1 MSPMRILLP
10 RACVW
15 PLALMNILPFFGQ
28 YMACTAQPQP
38 RHPPGKP
45 DVSRSVLFALHC
57 SRAFRIKE
65 TVVIS
70 IPRCREARSV
80 YAAAWAAN
88 TSGDSMKRMF
98 IWILGSIAVLAV
110 AAVILISRVDTD
122 FVVRQ
127 IADATAKATGQ
138 PLKFDTPPGISFF
151 PPGVNFGQAHWGN
164 ADDAQ
169 GVAIAV
175 KSGMAQLELSPL
187 LTGNVVVR
195 EIRLDSPVV
204 EIRESKSPAPAQ
216 PAPEQPKADTPK
228 PAASKPNA
236 AKSGTG
242 KADAAKTE
250 SAAAEQPAPAAKP
263 AAEPATL
270 PIELKRLVLRQG
282 SVNYTSAAGQT
293 LRINDV
299 NLSVENLRIGQEATV
314 QCDFSFALGDK
325 QANTGAKADTQGA
338 NMSGT
343 LAFTSRLRYA
353 PPQLLFRQTALTV
366 TPLTGALPKEAGPL
380 QLTCE
385 GTLRLTDLQLQ
396 LTRAILNTPQA
407 RMTISGE
414 AALGAPTFN
423 GSLEIEGSP
432 QKLAALAGHKFKA
445 VAGKDELRF
454 RTMLRYV
461 PNAMNLSQMQLQV
474 DDISL
479 RGGLRFEFP
488 ADAPLGITADIQ
500 AGAINLTPYLSTA
513 DAPAQDAKS
522 KGSSEADAAHAKK
535 AGKPDAAAAQK
546 MPSLDIRAKI
556 AAISKGGLQVKDIAL
571 ALKGEKGHY
580 ALNSLAAS
588 LGSGGSIKATGS
600 VNMANETCAI
610 KALAA
615 DVDLGPLLVA
625 LGKGRTVDG
634 LAMLDTDLTMDCGG
648 AAEMRQSL
656 SGRGLI
662 EIRQLHVP
670 AMAELG
676 KSLPPLAG
684 KGGPLPDRFDLARA
698 PFTAKNGEINAAP
711 ITVTSSSL
719 NAAGKARISLPRQN
733 IDAAMDIK
741 TLGLTIPVTAK
752 GPLSDISYGVDPKF
766 ALDMAKSL
774 PGALINTGKQAGG
787 TTKDAAKGAG
797 GLVRGILGR

>member
-1 MSPMRILLP
+1 
-10 RACVW
+10 
-15 PLALMNILPFFGQ
+15 
-28 YMACTAQPQP
+28 
-38 RHPPGKP
+38 
-45 DVSRSVLFALHC
+45 
-57 SRAFRIKE
+57 
-65 TVVIS
+65 
-70 IPRCREARSV
+70 
-80 YAAAWAAN
+80 
-88 TSGDSMKRMF
+88 MKRMF

-216 PAPEQPKADTPK
+216 PAPEQPKTDTPK

-282 SVNYTSAAGQT
+282 SVNYPSAAGQT
-293 LRINDV
+293 LHINDV

-522 KGSSEADAAHAKK
+522 QGSSEADAAHAKK

>member
-1 MSPMRILLP
+1 
-10 RACVW
+10 
-15 PLALMNILPFFGQ
+15 
-28 YMACTAQPQP
+28 
-38 RHPPGKP
+38 
-45 DVSRSVLFALHC
+45 
-57 SRAFRIKE
+57 
-65 TVVIS
+65 
-70 IPRCREARSV
+70 
-80 YAAAWAAN
+80 
-88 TSGDSMKRMF
+88 MKRMF
-98 IWILGSIAVLAV
+98 IWILGCIAVLAV

-151 PPGVNFGQAHWGN
+151 PPGVHFGQAHWGN

-175 KSGMAQLELSPL
+175 KGGMAQLELSPL

-204 EIRESKSPAPAQ
+204 EIRENKSPAPAQ

-282 SVNYTSAAGQT
+282 SVNYTGASGQT
-293 LRINDV
+293 LHINDV

-314 QCDFSFALGDK
+314 QSDFSFALGNK
-325 QANTGAKADTQGA
+325 QTNTGAKADTQA
-338 NMSGT
+338 ANVPTNMSGT

-385 GTLRLTDLQLQ
+385 GTLRLTDLHLQ

-414 AALGAPTFN
+414 ATLGAPTFN

-432 QKLAALAGHKFKA
+432 QKLAALAGHKFKP

-488 ADAPLGITADIQ
+488 PDAPLGITADIQ
-500 AGAINLTPYLSTA
+500 AGVINLTPYLATA
-513 DAPAQDAKS
+513 DTPATEGKAQDAKS
-522 KGSSEADAAHAKK
+522 QGSKATTSEADAAHAKK

-571 ALKGEKGHY
+571 VLKGEKGHY
-580 ALNSLAAS
+580 ALNSLAAN

-684 KGGPLPDRFDLARA
+684 KGGPLPDRFDLTRA
-698 PFTAKNGEINAAP
+698 PFTAKNGEINVAP
-711 ITVTSSSL
+711 ITVTSPSL

>member
-1 MSPMRILLP
+1 
-10 RACVW
+10 
-15 PLALMNILPFFGQ
+15 
-28 YMACTAQPQP
+28 
-38 RHPPGKP
+38 
-45 DVSRSVLFALHC
+45 
-57 SRAFRIKE
+57 
-65 TVVIS
+65 
-70 IPRCREARSV
+70 
-80 YAAAWAAN
+80 
-88 TSGDSMKRMF
+88 MKRMF

-228 PAASKPNA
+228 PAASKANA

-522 KGSSEADAAHAKK
+522 QGSSEADAAHAKK

>member
-1 MSPMRILLP
+1 
-10 RACVW
+10 
-15 PLALMNILPFFGQ
+15 
-28 YMACTAQPQP
+28 
-38 RHPPGKP
+38 
-45 DVSRSVLFALHC
+45 
-57 SRAFRIKE
+57 
-65 TVVIS
+65 
-70 IPRCREARSV
+70 
-80 YAAAWAAN
+80 
-88 TSGDSMKRMF
+88 MKRMF
-98 IWILGSIAVLAV
+98 LWILGSIAVLAV

-151 PPGVNFGQAHWGN
+151 PPGVHFGQAHWGN
-164 ADDAQ
+164 AQDAQ
-169 GVAIAV
+169 GVSIAV

-195 EIRLDSPVV
+195 EIRLDSPIV
-204 EIRESKSPAPAQ
+204 EVREGKAPAPAQ
-216 PAPEQPKADTPK
+216 AAPQQPVADASK

-236 AKSGTG
+236 AKSGSG
-242 KADAAKTE
+242 KADAAKADATATE
-250 SAAAEQPAPAAKP
+250 PSAPAAKS

-282 SVNYTSAAGQT
+282 SITYTGATGQT
-293 LRINDV
+293 LHVNNV

-314 QCDFSFALGDK
+314 QCDFSFALDSK
-325 QANTGAKADTQGA
+325 QANAPTATA
-338 NMSGT
+338 NQPNGMSGT
-343 LAFTSRLRYA
+343 MALTSRLRYA

-385 GTLRLTDLQLQ
+385 GTLRLTDLHLQ
-396 LTRAILNTPQA
+396 LTKAILNTPQA

-414 AALGAPTFN
+414 AALGSPTFN

-432 QKLAALAGHKFKA
+432 QKLAALAGHKIKA
-445 VAGKDELRF
+445 AAGKDELRF

-461 PNAMNLSQMQLQV
+461 PNALNLSQMQLQV

-479 RGGLRFEFP
+479 RGGLRLEFL

-500 AGAINLTPYLSTA
+500 AGVINLTPYLSAAETPAA
-513 DAPAQDAKS
+513 DGKPHDNKATTNETVAP
-522 KGSSEADAAHAKK
+522 HAVK
-535 AGKPDAAAAQK
+535 AGKPDVAAAQK
-546 MPSLDIRAKI
+546 MPGLDIRAKI
-556 AAISKGGLQVKDIAL
+556 AAISKGGLQFKDIAL
-571 ALKGEKGHY
+571 ALKGEKGRY
-580 ALNSLAAS
+580 TLNSLAGT

-610 KALAA
+610 KALAS

-634 LAMLDTDLTMDCGG
+634 LAMLDTELTMDCGG

-656 SGRGLI
+656 SGRGLV

-676 KSLPPLAG
+676 KSLPTLTG

-711 ITVTSSSL
+711 ITVASPSL

-766 ALDMAKSL
+766 ALDMAKNL

-787 TTKDAAKGAG
+787 TTKDAAKGAS

>member
-1 MSPMRILLP
+1 
-10 RACVW
+10 
-15 PLALMNILPFFGQ
+15 
-28 YMACTAQPQP
+28 
-38 RHPPGKP
+38 
-45 DVSRSVLFALHC
+45 
-57 SRAFRIKE
+57 
-65 TVVIS
+65 
-70 IPRCREARSV
+70 
-80 YAAAWAAN
+80 
-88 TSGDSMKRMF
+88 MKRMF

-325 QANTGAKADTQGA
+325 QANTGAKADTQAA

-522 KGSSEADAAHAKK
+522 QGSSEADAAHAKK

>member
-1 MSPMRILLP
+1 
-10 RACVW
+10 
-15 PLALMNILPFFGQ
+15 
-28 YMACTAQPQP
+28 
-38 RHPPGKP
+38 
-45 DVSRSVLFALHC
+45 
-57 SRAFRIKE
+57 
-65 TVVIS
+65 
-70 IPRCREARSV
+70 
-80 YAAAWAAN
+80 
-88 TSGDSMKRMF
+88 MKRMF

-110 AAVILISRVDTD
+110 AAIILISRVDTD

-138 PLKFDTPPGISFF
+138 PLQFDTPPGISFF
-151 PPGVNFGQAHWGN
+151 PPGVHFGQAHWGN

-169 GVAIAV
+169 GVTIAV
-175 KSGMAQLELSPL
+175 KGGMAQLELSPL
-187 LTGNVVVR
+187 LAGNVVVR

-204 EIRESKSPAPAQ
+204 EIREGKSPAPAET
-216 PAPEQPKADTPK
+216 APEPPKTDTPK

-236 AKSGTG
+236 SKPNASKPGTS
-242 KADAAKTE
+242 KADAAKTD
-250 SAAAEQPAPAAKP
+250 AATTDQPAPAGKP
-263 AAEPATL
+263 VAEPATL

-282 SVNYTSAAGQT
+282 SVTYMGAAGQT

-299 NLSVENLRIGQEATV
+299 NLSVENLRLGHEATV
-314 QCDFSFALGDK
+314 QGDFSFAFGTK
-325 QANTGAKADTQGA
+325 QANAATET
-338 NMSGT
+338 NNPSGT
-343 LAFTSRLRYA
+343 LAFTSRLRYS

-385 GTLRLTDLQLQ
+385 GTLRLTDLHLQ

-414 AALGAPTFN
+414 AALSAPTFN

-432 QKLAALAGHKFKA
+432 QKLAALAGHKIKA
-445 VAGKDELRF
+445 APGKDELRF
-454 RTMLRYV
+454 RTMLRLV
-461 PNAMNLSQMQLQV
+461 PNAMNLSQMQLQM

-500 AGAINLTPYLSTA
+500 AGAINLTPYLPAAETPTA
-513 DAPAQDAKS
+513 DAKSHDAKS
-522 KGSSEADAAHAKK
+522 HEGKSTTSKADATHAKNS
-535 AGKPDAAAAQK
+535 GKPDAAAAQK
-546 MPSLDIRAKI
+546 MPTLDIRAKI
-556 AAISKGGLQVKDIAL
+556 AAISKGGLQVKDIVL
-571 ALKGEKGHY
+571 AVKGEKGRY
-580 ALNSLAAS
+580 ALNSFTAS

-600 VNMANETCAI
+600 ANMANETCAI
-610 KALAA
+610 KALAT
-615 DVDLGPLLVA
+615 DVDMGPLLVA
-625 LGKGRTVDG
+625 LGKARTADG
-634 LAMLDTDLTMDCGG
+634 LAMLDTELTMDCGSVVE
-648 AAEMRQSL
+648 ARQSL
-656 SGRGLI
+656 SGRGLV

-670 AMAELG
+670 AIAELG
-676 KSLPPLAG
+676 KSLPMLAG

-711 ITVTSSSL
+711 ITAASPSL

-741 TLGLTIPVTAK
+741 TMGLTIPVTAK

-774 PGALINTGKQAGG
+774 PGTLLNTGKQAGSS
-787 TTKDAAKGAG
+787 TKDATKGAE
-797 GLVRGILGR
+797 GLLRGILGR

>member
-1 MSPMRILLP
+1 
-10 RACVW
+10 
-15 PLALMNILPFFGQ
+15 
-28 YMACTAQPQP
+28 
-38 RHPPGKP
+38 
-45 DVSRSVLFALHC
+45 
-57 SRAFRIKE
+57 
-65 TVVIS
+65 
-70 IPRCREARSV
+70 
-80 YAAAWAAN
+80 
-88 TSGDSMKRMF
+88 MKRMI
-98 IWILGSIAVLAV
+98 IWILGGIAVLAV

-138 PLKFDTPPGISFF
+138 PLQFDTPPGISFF
-151 PPGVNFGQAHWGN
+151 PPGVHFGQAHWGN
-164 ADDAQ
+164 ADEAQ
-169 GVAIAV
+169 GVSIAV
-175 KSGMAQLELSPL
+175 KGGMAQLELSPL
-187 LTGNVVVR
+187 LAGNVVVR

-204 EIRESKSPAPAQ
+204 EIREGKSVAP
-216 PAPEQPKADTPK
+216 PETTPEPPKAETPK
-228 PAASKPNA
+228 PNASKPGSSKPGA
-236 AKSGTG
+236 AKNAPS
-242 KADAAKTE
+242 KAETAPAD
-250 SAAAEQPAPAAKP
+250 QPAPAAKTALEPP
-263 AAEPATL
+263 AL

-282 SVNYTSAAGQT
+282 SITYTGAAGQI

-314 QCDFSFALGDK
+314 QCDFSFALGNSQSDAAK
-325 QANTGAKADTQGA
+325 EAN
-338 NMSGT
+338 NLSGT

-385 GTLRLTDLQLQ
+385 GTLRLTDLHLQ
-396 LTRAILNTPQA
+396 LTRAILGTPQA

-414 AALGAPTFN
+414 ASLSVPTFN

-432 QKLAALAGHKFKA
+432 QKMAALAGHTIKPA
-445 VAGKDELRF
+445 PGKDELRF

-461 PNAMNLSQMQLQV
+461 PNAMNLSQMQLQT

-500 AGAINLTPYLSTA
+500 AGAINLTPYLSAAETP
-513 DAPAQDAKS
+513 PASGKAHDAKAT
-522 KGSSEADAAHAKK
+522 SSEAETAPAKK
-535 AGKPDAAAAQK
+535 AAKPDPAAAQK
-546 MPSLDIRAKI
+546 MPALDIRAKV
-556 AAISKGGLQVKDIAL
+556 ASISKGGLQAKDIFL
-571 ALKGEKGHY
+571 AIKGEKGRY
-580 ALNSLAAS
+580 ALTSLAAT

-610 KALAA
+610 KANAA

-625 LGKGRTVDG
+625 LGKKRTVDG
-634 LAMLDTDLTMDCGG
+634 LAMLETDLTMNCGG
-648 AAEMRQSL
+648 AAEVRQSL
-656 SGRGLI
+656 AGRGQV

-676 KSLPPLAG
+676 KSLPMLAG
-684 KGGPLPDRFDLARA
+684 KGGPLPDTFDLTRA
-698 PFTAKNGEINAAP
+698 PFTAKDGEINAAP
-711 ITVTSSSL
+711 ITVASPSL
-719 NAAGKARISLPRQN
+719 NAAGKARISLPRQH

-766 ALDMAKSL
+766 ALDMAKKL
-774 PGALINTGKQAGG
+774 PGALLDTGKQAGG
-787 TTKDAAKGAG
+787 VTKDATKGAG
-797 GLVRGILGR
+797 GLLRGILGR

>member
-1 MSPMRILLP
+1 
-10 RACVW
+10 
-15 PLALMNILPFFGQ
+15 
-28 YMACTAQPQP
+28 
-38 RHPPGKP
+38 
-45 DVSRSVLFALHC
+45 
-57 SRAFRIKE
+57 
-65 TVVIS
+65 
-70 IPRCREARSV
+70 
-80 YAAAWAAN
+80 
-88 TSGDSMKRMF
+88 MKRMF

-216 PAPEQPKADTPK
+216 PAPEQPKTDTPK

-522 KGSSEADAAHAKK
+522 QGSSEADAAHAKK

>member
-1 MSPMRILLP
+1 
-10 RACVW
+10 
-15 PLALMNILPFFGQ
+15 
-28 YMACTAQPQP
+28 
-38 RHPPGKP
+38 
-45 DVSRSVLFALHC
+45 
-57 SRAFRIKE
+57 
-65 TVVIS
+65 
-70 IPRCREARSV
+70 
-80 YAAAWAAN
+80 
-88 TSGDSMKRMF
+88 MKRMF

-110 AAVILISRVDTD
+110 AAVVLISRVDTD

-151 PPGVNFGQAHWGN
+151 PPGVHFGQAHWGN

-175 KSGMAQLELSPL
+175 KGGMAQLELSPL

-204 EIRESKSPAPAQ
+204 EIRESKSPALAQ
-216 PAPEQPKADTPK
+216 PAPEQPKADTAK
-228 PAASKPNA
+228 PASKPNA

-250 SAAAEQPAPAAKP
+250 SAATEQPAPAAKP

-282 SVNYTSAAGQT
+282 SVNYTGAAGQT
-293 LRINDV
+293 LHINDV

-314 QCDFSFALGDK
+314 QCDFSFALGNN
-325 QANTGAKADTQGA
+325 QANTNAKAGNQATD
-338 NMSGT
+338 MSGT

-380 QLTCE
+380 QLTSE
-385 GTLRLTDLQLQ
+385 GTLRLTDLHLQ

-414 AALGAPTFN
+414 AALNAPTFN

-500 AGAINLTPYLSTA
+500 AGVINLTPYLSTA
-513 DAPAQDAKS
+513 DTPAQDAKS
-522 KGSSEADAAHAKK
+522 QGSKATTGEADAAHAKK

-556 AAISKGGLQVKDIAL
+556 AAISKGGLQIKDIAL

-580 ALNSLAAS
+580 ALNSLAAT

-648 AAEMRQSL
+648 ATEMRQSL

-676 KSLPPLAG
+676 KSLPTLTG
-684 KGGPLPDRFDLARA
+684 KSGPLPDRFDLARA

-711 ITVTSSSL
+711 ITVASPSL

-787 TTKDAAKGAG
+787 VTKDAAKGAG
-797 GLVRGILGR
+797 GLVRGVLGR

>member
-1 MSPMRILLP
+1 
-10 RACVW
+10 
-15 PLALMNILPFFGQ
+15 
-28 YMACTAQPQP
+28 
-38 RHPPGKP
+38 
-45 DVSRSVLFALHC
+45 
-57 SRAFRIKE
+57 
-65 TVVIS
+65 
-70 IPRCREARSV
+70 
-80 YAAAWAAN
+80 
-88 TSGDSMKRMF
+88 MKRMF

-522 KGSSEADAAHAKK
+522 QGSSEADAAHAKK

-741 TLGLTIPVTAK
+741 TLGLNIPVTAK

>member
-1 MSPMRILLP
+1 
-10 RACVW
+10 
-15 PLALMNILPFFGQ
+15 
-28 YMACTAQPQP
+28 
-38 RHPPGKP
+38 
-45 DVSRSVLFALHC
+45 
-57 SRAFRIKE
+57 
-65 TVVIS
+65 
-70 IPRCREARSV
+70 
-80 YAAAWAAN
+80 
-88 TSGDSMKRMF
+88 MKRMF

-522 KGSSEADAAHAKK
+522 QGSSEADAAHAKK

-571 ALKGEKGHY
+571 ALKGEEGHY

>member
-1 MSPMRILLP
+1 
-10 RACVW
+10 
-15 PLALMNILPFFGQ
+15 
-28 YMACTAQPQP
+28 
-38 RHPPGKP
+38 
-45 DVSRSVLFALHC
+45 
-57 SRAFRIKE
+57 
-65 TVVIS
+65 
-70 IPRCREARSV
+70 
-80 YAAAWAAN
+80 
-88 TSGDSMKRMF
+88 MKRMF

-138 PLKFDTPPGISFF
+138 PLQFDTPPGISFF
-151 PPGVNFGQAHWGN
+151 PPGVHFGQAHWGN
-164 ADDAQ
+164 TDDAQ

-175 KSGMAQLELSPL
+175 KGGMAQLELSPL
-187 LTGNVVVR
+187 LAGNVVVR

-204 EIRESKSPAPAQ
+204 EIREGKSLTPAET
-216 PAPEQPKADTPK
+216 APEPPKTDTPK
-228 PAASKPNA
+228 PATSKPNGS
-236 AKSGTG
+236 KPGTS
-242 KADAAKTE
+242 KTNAAKTD
-250 SAAAEQPAPAAKP
+250 AATTDQPAPAGKP
-263 AAEPATL
+263 TAEPATL

-282 SVNYTSAAGQT
+282 SVTYMGAAGQT

-299 NLSVENLRIGQEATV
+299 NLSVENLRIGHEATV
-314 QCDFSFALGDK
+314 QGDFSFAFGTK
-325 QANTGAKADTQGA
+325 QANAIAEA
-338 NMSGT
+338 NNQPGNISGT
-343 LAFTSRLRYA
+343 LAFTSRLRYS
-353 PPQLLFRQTALTV
+353 PPHLLFRQTALTV

-385 GTLRLTDLQLQ
+385 GTLRLTDLHLQ

-432 QKLAALAGHKFKA
+432 QKLAALAGHKIKA
-445 VAGKDELRF
+445 APGKDDLRF
-454 RTMLRYV
+454 RTMLRLV
-461 PNAMNLSQMQLQV
+461 PNAMNLSQMQLQM

-500 AGAINLTPYLSTA
+500 AGAINLSPYLPAAETPTA
-513 DAPAQDAKS
+513 DAKSHDGKSTTSKTDATN
-522 KGSSEADAAHAKK
+522 AKNS
-535 AGKPDAAAAQK
+535 GKPDAAAVQK
-546 MPSLDIRAKI
+546 MPTLDIRAKI
-556 AAISKGGLQVKDIAL
+556 AAISKGGLQVKDIVL
-571 ALKGEKGHY
+571 AIKGEKGRY
-580 ALNSLAAS
+580 ALNSFTAS

-600 VNMANETCAI
+600 ANMANETCAI
-610 KALAA
+610 KALAT
-615 DVDLGPLLVA
+615 DVDMGPLLVA
-625 LGKGRTVDG
+625 LGKRRTVDG
-634 LAMLDTDLTMDCGG
+634 LAMLDTELTMDCGG
-648 AAEMRQSL
+648 EAEARQSL
-656 SGRGLI
+656 SGRGLV

-670 AMAELG
+670 AIAELG
-676 KSLPPLAG
+676 KSLPMLAG

-711 ITVTSSSL
+711 ITAASPSL

-741 TLGLTIPVTAK
+741 TMGLTIPVTAK

-774 PGALINTGKQAGG
+774 PGTLLNTGKQAGS
-787 TTKDAAKGAG
+787 TTKDATKGAE
-797 GLVRGILGR
+797 GLLRGILGR

>member
-1 MSPMRILLP
+1 
-10 RACVW
+10 
-15 PLALMNILPFFGQ
+15 
-28 YMACTAQPQP
+28 
-38 RHPPGKP
+38 
-45 DVSRSVLFALHC
+45 
-57 SRAFRIKE
+57 
-65 TVVIS
+65 
-70 IPRCREARSV
+70 
-80 YAAAWAAN
+80 
-88 TSGDSMKRMF
+88 MKRMF

-151 PPGVNFGQAHWGN
+151 PPGVHFGQARWGN

-204 EIRESKSPAPAQ
+204 EIRESKAPAPAQ

-236 AKSGTG
+236 AKSGKV
-242 KADAAKTE
+242 KADTPKTE
-250 SAAAEQPAPAAKP
+250 SAPAEQPAPAAKP

-282 SVNYTSAAGQT
+282 SINYTGATGQT
-293 LRINDV
+293 LHINDV
-299 NLSVENLRIGQEATV
+299 NLSIENLRIGQEATV
-314 QCDFSFALGDK
+314 QGDFSFALGNK
-325 QANTGAKADTQGA
+325 LANAAAQADNQPG
-338 NMSGT
+338 NLSGT
-343 LAFTSRLRYA
+343 LAFTSRLRYS

-385 GTLRLTDLQLQ
+385 GTLRLTDLHLQ

-432 QKLAALAGHKFKA
+432 QKLAALAGHTFKA

-500 AGAINLTPYLSTA
+500 AGVINLTPYLPAAETPA
-513 DAPAQDAKS
+513 AEGKAQDTKS
-522 KGSSEADAAHAKK
+522 QGSKATTSEADAAHAKK
-535 AGKPDAAAAQK
+535 AGKPDPAAAQK
-546 MPSLDIRAKI
+546 MPSVDIRAKI
-556 AAISKGGLQVKDIAL
+556 AAISKGGLQVKDITL

-634 LAMLDTDLTMDCGG
+634 LAMLDTDLTMDCAS

-676 KSLPPLAG
+676 KSLPMLAG
-684 KGGPLPDRFDLARA
+684 KGGPLPDRFDLTRA

-711 ITVTSSSL
+711 ITVTSPSL

>member
-1 MSPMRILLP
+1 M
-10 RACVW
+10 
-15 PLALMNILPFFGQ
+15 
-28 YMACTAQPQP
+28 
-38 RHPPGKP
+38 
-45 DVSRSVLFALHC
+45 
-57 SRAFRIKE
+57 
-65 TVVIS
+65 
-70 IPRCREARSV
+70 
-80 YAAAWAAN
+80 
-88 TSGDSMKRMF
+88 
-98 IWILGSIAVLAV
+98 
-110 AAVILISRVDTD
+110 
-122 FVVRQ
+122 
-127 IADATAKATGQ
+127 
-138 PLKFDTPPGISFF
+138 
-151 PPGVNFGQAHWGN
+151 
-164 ADDAQ
+164 
-169 GVAIAV
+169 
-175 KSGMAQLELSPL
+175 
-187 LTGNVVVR
+187 
-195 EIRLDSPVV
+195 
-204 EIRESKSPAPAQ
+204 
-216 PAPEQPKADTPK
+216 
-228 PAASKPNA
+228 
-236 AKSGTG
+236 
-242 KADAAKTE
+242 
-250 SAAAEQPAPAAKP
+250 
-263 AAEPATL
+263 
-270 PIELKRLVLRQG
+270 LRQG

-522 KGSSEADAAHAKK
+522 QGSSEADAAHAKK

>member
-1 MSPMRILLP
+1 
-10 RACVW
+10 
-15 PLALMNILPFFGQ
+15 
-28 YMACTAQPQP
+28 
-38 RHPPGKP
+38 
-45 DVSRSVLFALHC
+45 
-57 SRAFRIKE
+57 
-65 TVVIS
+65 
-70 IPRCREARSV
+70 
-80 YAAAWAAN
+80 
-88 TSGDSMKRMF
+88 MKRMF
-98 IWILGSIAVLAV
+98 LWILGSIAVLAV

-151 PPGVNFGQAHWGN
+151 PPGVHFGQAHWGN
-164 ADDAQ
+164 AQDAQ
-169 GVAIAV
+169 GVSIAV

-195 EIRLDSPVV
+195 EIRLDSPIV
-204 EIRESKSPAPAQ
+204 EVREGKAPAPAQ
-216 PAPEQPKADTPK
+216 AAPQQPVADASK

-236 AKSGTG
+236 AKSGSG
-242 KADAAKTE
+242 KADAAKADATATE
-250 SAAAEQPAPAAKP
+250 PSAPAAKS

-282 SVNYTSAAGQT
+282 SITYTGATGQT
-293 LRINDV
+293 LHVNNV

-314 QCDFSFALGDK
+314 QCDFSFALDSK
-325 QANTGAKADTQGA
+325 QANAPTATA
-338 NMSGT
+338 NQPNGMSGT
-343 LAFTSRLRYA
+343 MALTSRLRYA

-385 GTLRLTDLQLQ
+385 GTLRLTDLHLQ
-396 LTRAILNTPQA
+396 LTKAILNTPQA

-414 AALGAPTFN
+414 AALGSPTFN

-432 QKLAALAGHKFKA
+432 QKLAALAGHKIKA
-445 VAGKDELRF
+445 AAGKDELRF

-461 PNAMNLSQMQLQV
+461 PNALNLSQMQLQV

-522 KGSSEADAAHAKK
+522 QGSSEADAAHAKK

-648 AAEMRQSL
+648 ASEMRQSL

-684 KGGPLPDRFDLARA
+684 KGGPLPDRFDMARA

>member
-1 MSPMRILLP
+1 
-10 RACVW
+10 
-15 PLALMNILPFFGQ
+15 
-28 YMACTAQPQP
+28 
-38 RHPPGKP
+38 
-45 DVSRSVLFALHC
+45 
-57 SRAFRIKE
+57 
-65 TVVIS
+65 
-70 IPRCREARSV
+70 
-80 YAAAWAAN
+80 
-88 TSGDSMKRMF
+88 MKRMF
-98 IWILGSIAVLAV
+98 IWVLGSIAVLTV
-110 AAVILISRVDTD
+110 AAFILISRVDTD

-138 PLKFDTPPGISFF
+138 PLQFDAPPGISFF
-151 PPGVNFGQAHWGN
+151 PPGVHFGQAHWGN
-164 ADDAQ
+164 ADDGQ
-169 GVAIAV
+169 SVTIAV

-204 EIRESKSPAPAQ
+204 EIREGKSLAPAE
-216 PAPEQPKADTPK
+216 AATELPKADTAK
-228 PAASKPNA
+228 PAATKPGASKPNA
-236 AKSGTG
+236 SKSDTS
-242 KADAAKTE
+242 KTTAAT
-250 SAAAEQPAPAAKP
+250 SDQPAPAGKP

-282 SVNYTSAAGQT
+282 SITYTGAGGQS
-293 LRINDV
+293 LHINDV
-299 NLSVENLRIGQEATV
+299 NLSVENLRIGHEATV
-314 QCDFSFALGDK
+314 QCDFSFALGNK
-325 QANTGAKADTQGA
+325 QSNAPTDAAKLPS

-343 LAFTSRLRYA
+343 MAFTSRLRYA

-385 GTLRLTDLQLQ
+385 GTLRLTDLHLQ

-414 AALGAPTFN
+414 AALSAPTFN

-432 QKLAALAGHKFKA
+432 QKMAALAGYKFKA
-445 VAGKDELRF
+445 AAGKDELRF

-461 PNAMNLSQMQLQV
+461 PNAMNLSQMQLQM

-500 AGAINLTPYLSTA
+500 AGAINLTPYLPAAETPA
-513 DAPAQDAKS
+513 AEGKAQDAKS
-522 KGSSEADAAHAKK
+522 HGGKTSASEADAAHAKK
-535 AGKPDAAAAQK
+535 TGKPDAAAAQK
-546 MPSLDIRAKI
+546 MPTLDIRAKI
-556 AAISKGGLQVKDIAL
+556 ATISKGGLQVKDIAL
-571 ALKGEKGHY
+571 ALKGEKGRY
-580 ALNSLAAS
+580 TLNSLAAN
-588 LGSGGSIKATGS
+588 LGSGGNIKATGS
-600 VNMANETCAI
+600 ANMTNETCAI
-610 KALAA
+610 KALAT

-634 LAMLDTDLTMDCGG
+634 IAMLDTELTMDCGS
-648 AAEMRQSL
+648 AAEARQSL
-656 SGRGLI
+656 SGRGLV

-676 KSLPPLAG
+676 KSLPMLAN

-698 PFTAKNGEINAAP
+698 PFAAKNGEINAAP
-711 ITVTSSSL
+711 ITVASPSL
-719 NAAGKARISLPRQN
+719 SAAGKARISLPRQN
-733 IDAAMDIK
+733 IDATMDIK
-741 TLGLTIPVTAK
+741 TMGMTIPVTAR

-766 ALDMAKSL
+766 ALDMAKNL
-774 PGALINTGKQAGG
+774 PGALFNTGKQAGG
-787 TTKDAAKGAG
+787 ATKDATKGAE

>member
-1 MSPMRILLP
+1 
-10 RACVW
+10 
-15 PLALMNILPFFGQ
+15 
-28 YMACTAQPQP
+28 
-38 RHPPGKP
+38 
-45 DVSRSVLFALHC
+45 
-57 SRAFRIKE
+57 
-65 TVVIS
+65 
-70 IPRCREARSV
+70 
-80 YAAAWAAN
+80 
-88 TSGDSMKRMF
+88 MKRMF

-522 KGSSEADAAHAKK
+522 QGSSEADAAHAKK

>member
-1 MSPMRILLP
+1 
-10 RACVW
+10 
-15 PLALMNILPFFGQ
+15 
-28 YMACTAQPQP
+28 
-38 RHPPGKP
+38 
-45 DVSRSVLFALHC
+45 
-57 SRAFRIKE
+57 
-65 TVVIS
+65 
-70 IPRCREARSV
+70 
-80 YAAAWAAN
+80 
-88 TSGDSMKRMF
+88 
-98 IWILGSIAVLAV
+98 
-110 AAVILISRVDTD
+110 
-122 FVVRQ
+122 
-127 IADATAKATGQ
+127 
-138 PLKFDTPPGISFF
+138 
-151 PPGVNFGQAHWGN
+151 
-164 ADDAQ
+164 
-169 GVAIAV
+169 VAIAV

-204 EIRESKSPAPAQ
+204 EIRERKSPAPAQ
-216 PAPEQPKADTPK
+216 PAPEQTKADTPK

-236 AKSGTG
+236 AKSGSG

-250 SAAAEQPAPAAKP
+250 SAAAEQPVPAAKP
-263 AAEPATL
+263 AAESATL

-282 SVNYTSAAGQT
+282 SVNYTGASGQP
-293 LRINDV
+293 LHINDV

-314 QCDFSFALGDK
+314 QCDFSFALGNK
-325 QANTGAKADTQGA
+325 LATASAKGDTQA
-338 NMSGT
+338 ANVPTNMSGT

-385 GTLRLTDLQLQ
+385 GTLRLTDLHLQ

-432 QKLAALAGHKFKA
+432 QKLAALAGHKFKP

-500 AGAINLTPYLSTA
+500 AGVINLTPYLSTA
-513 DAPAQDAKS
+513 DTPAAEGKTQDAKS
-522 KGSSEADAAHAKK
+522 QGSKATTSEA
-535 AGKPDAAAAQK
+535 DAAAAQK

-571 ALKGEKGHY
+571 VLKGEKGHY

-648 AAEMRQSL
+648 TAEMRQSL

-684 KGGPLPDRFDLARA
+684 KGGPLPDRFDLTRA

-711 ITVTSSSL
+711 ITVTSPSL
-719 NAAGKARISLPRQN
+719 NAVGKARISLPRQN

>member
-1 MSPMRILLP
+1 
-10 RACVW
+10 
-15 PLALMNILPFFGQ
+15 
-28 YMACTAQPQP
+28 
-38 RHPPGKP
+38 
-45 DVSRSVLFALHC
+45 
-57 SRAFRIKE
+57 
-65 TVVIS
+65 
-70 IPRCREARSV
+70 
-80 YAAAWAAN
+80 
-88 TSGDSMKRMF
+88 MKRMF

-338 NMSGT
+338 NLSGT

-522 KGSSEADAAHAKK
+522 QGSSEADAAHAKK

>member
-1 MSPMRILLP
+1 
-10 RACVW
+10 
-15 PLALMNILPFFGQ
+15 
-28 YMACTAQPQP
+28 
-38 RHPPGKP
+38 
-45 DVSRSVLFALHC
+45 
-57 SRAFRIKE
+57 
-65 TVVIS
+65 
-70 IPRCREARSV
+70 
-80 YAAAWAAN
+80 
-88 TSGDSMKRMF
+88 MKRMI
-98 IWILGSIAVLAV
+98 IWILGGIAVLAV

-138 PLKFDTPPGISFF
+138 PLQFDTPPGISFF
-151 PPGVNFGQAHWGN
+151 PPGVHFGQAHWGST
-164 ADDAQ
+164 DEAQ

-195 EIRLDSPVV
+195 EIRLDSPAVV
-204 EIRESKSPAPAQ
+204 IRETKPTAGAAT
-216 PAPEQPKADTPK
+216 APEPPKADTPK
-228 PAASKPNA
+228 PSASKPGNS
-236 AKSGTG
+236 KPGT
-242 KADAAKTE
+242 AKTPASPTE
-250 SAAAEQPAPAAKP
+250 AAPADQPAPAGKAATEPP
-263 AAEPATL
+263 AL

-282 SVNYTSAAGQT
+282 SVIYTGASGQT
-293 LRINDV
+293 LHINDV

-314 QCDFSFALGDK
+314 QCDFSFALGNRQTD
-325 QANTGAKADTQGA
+325 AAKETDSL
-338 NMSGT
+338 SGT

-366 TPLTGALPKEAGPL
+366 TPLSGVLPKEAGPL

-385 GTLRLTDLQLQ
+385 GALRLTDLHLQ
-396 LTRAILNTPQA
+396 ITKALLGTPQA

-432 QKLAALAGHKFKA
+432 QKLAALAGHTIKA
-445 VAGKDELRF
+445 APGKDELRF

-500 AGAINLTPYLSTA
+500 AGAVNLTPYLPAAETPAASGK
-513 DAPAQDAKS
+513 AQDAKATAS
-522 KGSSEADAAHAKK
+522 VAEPASAKK
-535 AGKPDAAAAQK
+535 AGKPDPAAAQK
-546 MPSLDIRAKI
+546 MPALDIRAKI
-556 AAISKGGLQVKDIAL
+556 ASISKGGVQAKDIFL
-571 ALKGEKGHY
+571 AIKGEKGRY
-580 ALNSLAAS
+580 ALTSLTAS

-610 KALAA
+610 KANAA
-615 DVDLGPLLVA
+615 DVELGPLLVA

-634 LAMLDTDLTMDCGG
+634 LAMLDTDLTMNCGG
-648 AAEMRQSL
+648 AAEVRQSL
-656 SGRGLI
+656 AGRGLV

-670 AMAELG
+670 AMADLG
-676 KSLPPLAG
+676 KSLPMLAG

-698 PFTAKNGEINAAP
+698 PFTAKDGEINAAP
-711 ITVTSSSL
+711 ITVASPSL
-719 NAAGKARISLPRQN
+719 NASGKARISLPRQN

-766 ALDMAKSL
+766 ALDMAKKL
-774 PGALINTGKQAGG
+774 PGALLDTGKQAGG
-787 TTKDAAKGAG
+787 AAKDASKGAG
-797 GLVRGILGR
+797 GLLRGILGR

>member
-1 MSPMRILLP
+1 
-10 RACVW
+10 
-15 PLALMNILPFFGQ
+15 
-28 YMACTAQPQP
+28 
-38 RHPPGKP
+38 
-45 DVSRSVLFALHC
+45 
-57 SRAFRIKE
+57 
-65 TVVIS
+65 
-70 IPRCREARSV
+70 
-80 YAAAWAAN
+80 
-88 TSGDSMKRMF
+88 MKRMF
-98 IWILGSIAVLAV
+98 IWILGCIAVLAV

-522 KGSSEADAAHAKK
+522 QGSSEADAAHAKK

-634 LAMLDTDLTMDCGG
+634 LAMLDTDLTMNCGG
-648 AAEMRQSL
+648 TAEMRQSL

-684 KGGPLPDRFDLARA
+684 KGGPLPDRFDLTRA

-711 ITVTSSSL
+711 ITVTSPSL

>member
-1 MSPMRILLP
+1 
-10 RACVW
+10 
-15 PLALMNILPFFGQ
+15 
-28 YMACTAQPQP
+28 
-38 RHPPGKP
+38 
-45 DVSRSVLFALHC
+45 
-57 SRAFRIKE
+57 
-65 TVVIS
+65 
-70 IPRCREARSV
+70 
-80 YAAAWAAN
+80 
-88 TSGDSMKRMF
+88 MKRMF

-216 PAPEQPKADTPK
+216 PAPEQPKTDTPK

-282 SVNYTSAAGQT
+282 SVNYPSAAGQT

-522 KGSSEADAAHAKK
+522 QGSSEADAAHAKK